1 MTWNQPDNNEFENE
15 VDEMSRMTDPQSAD
29 MGGSSVRPGS
39 QPVRRSLEG
48 KFVCPFCG
56 SINARTD
63 EPCPS
68 CGMDNTP
75 ATRNSTRGR
84 VGPWYVLQK
93 RNPAAPGMKFETL
106 VKFIRKGR
114 IQPRAVLRGP
124 TTSQLWRFAATVKGV
139 SREFGLCYN
148 CGGDIEP
155 ITDHCP
161 HCGRDQQPPIDP
173 DALLENRAVPAP
185 ARPKFTPQDSRADF
199 DFNESEEVPA
209 APVMPVAPVAPVA
222 AKQPKP
228 AAAKQAI
235 PTTPAAAFNSVAP
248 ISNPPPSNFPKP
260 SREET
265 ERREIEAGRLQREQE
280 PRDPNKSSPT
290 LSARELATAFQLDFT
305 PTDRKWHRRKSHKG
319 LIAFLFLL
327 ALAAAGTAAWLKV
340 PEFRTGLI
348 DLYTQASTKIQG
360 MINGPAPVAKPA
372 TPHTD
377 SNLTLQAPHP
387 QMPVAE
393 SPKPNEPSVKPAAP
407 AIDTQTTASQQVV
420 APPVAPKPV
429 APKISLDEAYEVSR
443 KLWRSALDDEA
454 SGQWASAVSKFEQIK
469 ALPPK
474 AWPSA
479 LEMHLNQ
486 AKAKL
491 GQ

>member
-1 MTWNQPDNNEFENE
+1 MTWNQPDQNDSENE
-15 VDEMSRMTDPQSAD
+15 VDEMSRMTDSQSAD
-29 MGGSSVRPGS
+29 MSGSPVRPGS

-56 SINARTD
+56 TINARTD

-124 TTSQLWRFAATVKGV
+124 TTSQLWRFAATVKGI

-155 ITDHCP
+155 TTDHCP
-161 HCGRDQQPPIDP
+161 HCGRDQQPPVDP
-173 DALLENRAVPAP
+173 DALLENRAVVPAP
-185 ARPKFTPQDSRADF
+185 ARPKVSLNDSRADF
-199 DFNESEEVPA
+199 DFNESDDPG
-209 APVMPVAPVAPVA
+209 VAPVAPVVA
-222 AKQPKP
+222 KPFKQSPPPAPKQPVP
-228 AAAKQAI
+228 I
-235 PTTPAAAFNSVAP
+235 TPTAAFNAVLP
-248 ISNPPPSNFPKP
+248 ISNPLPSKFPPIT
-260 SREET
+260 REESD
-265 ERREIEAGRLQREQE
+265 RREIEAGRIAREQE
-280 PRDPNKSSPT
+280 PRDPNKAAPT

-305 PTDRKWHRRKSHKG
+305 PTNSKRRRGKSHKG
-319 LIAFLFLL
+319 LWAFLLL
-327 ALAAAGTAAWLKV
+327 VALGGAGAYAWFNVPQFHDGLK
-340 PEFRTGLI
+340 
-348 DLYTQASTKIQG
+348 DLYTQASTKIQS
-360 MINGPAPVAKPA
+360 MVNTPASTAKPA
-372 TPHTD
+372 TPAINP
-377 SNLTLQAPHP
+377 NLMLQAHP
-387 QMPVAE
+387 QPSGE
-393 SPKPNEPSVKPAAP
+393 SPKPTDQSAKAGTPNGTPVMAP
-407 AIDTQTTASQQVV
+407 PEVV
-420 APPVAPKPV
+420 APPIAVKPTPPP
-429 APKISLDEAYEVSR
+429 APKISLDEAYGLSH
-443 KLWRSALDDEA
+443 KLWGEALDHESRGEWAEA
-454 SGQWASAVSKFEQIK
+454 ISAFEQIK

-474 AWPSA
+474 AWPSS
-479 LEMHLNQ
+479 LDLHLTQ